1 MYDTSGVRW
10 EEYFDEDTGRSYF
23 HNPVTDVTQWVINLP
38 KDASIS
44 PEDDASALID
54 AVFKGLG
61 SDSDESVD
69 SSASTPGEESES
81 VGKSSPSSSSPVRK
95 SGRRNGSGK
104 KRGAKKSGAKKPGGS
119 KKSSKTS
126 TPRPQVPLQDFGVD
140 PYGAPLYADPYGG
153 GYMMIGGAGM
163 DGMAANDPYHGAYG
177 GWLGMD
183 GFYGAG
189 GLGGGDGAPGG
200 LGGLAYIDADAFDS
214 AMANG
219 GGGDGA
225 FLEGLNGLGAI
236 EVPSDAESLH
246 LLEDPAGRLQRFDAL
261 GGGESSDGLV
271 RLGKD
276 TDGADMDKYR
286 VRTIFDD
293 LEGIAARVDLQEP
306 LKSPLVFH
314 EMFLRSPGMGSGVDE
329 VRRSLEKRIE
339 DDDDDYESWEQLGHV
354 WRHYGNIPRT
364 IDCYRKVRKA
374 KIGRG

>member
-1 MYDTSGVRW
+1 
-10 EEYFDEDTGRSYF
+10 
-23 HNPVTDVTQWVINLP
+23 
-38 KDASIS
+38 
-44 PEDDASALID
+44 
-54 AVFKGLG
+54 
-61 SDSDESVD
+61 
-69 SSASTPGEESES
+69 
-81 VGKSSPSSSSPVRK
+81 
-95 SGRRNGSGK
+95 
-104 KRGAKKSGAKKPGGS
+104 
-119 KKSSKTS
+119 
-126 TPRPQVPLQDFGVD
+126 
-140 PYGAPLYADPYGG
+140 
-153 GYMMIGGAGM
+153 MIGGAGM

-225 FLEGLNGLGAI
+225 FLEGLNGLGTI

-286 VRTIFDD
+286 VRTIFD
-293 LEGIAARVDLQEP
+293 
-306 LKSPLVFH
+306 
-314 EMFLRSPGMGSGVDE
+314 
-329 VRRSLEKRIE
+329 EK
-339 DDDDDYESWEQLGHV
+339 QT
-354 WRHYGNIPRT
+354 P
-364 IDCYRKVRKA
+364 
-374 KIGRG
+374 